1 MAIPPKT
8 PAPLVTP
15 IITPPVTTG
24 GTPAATP
31 PATTPPAPPPPA
43 TIPTF
48 ALSPASPSTPQP
60 VPPAVSPSVVQVTV
74 PNTSG
79 QVTFSLVVTDNLGQ
93 QSQNK
98 PTVTVTIQP
107 PPVAALTGPTT
118 PVPAGSPIQLSGTGS
133 TPLANIKTFTFS
145 LVPPS

>member
-8 PAPLVTP
+8 PAPTVTP
-15 IITPPVTTG
+15 VITPPVITG
-24 GTPAATP
+24 GTPTATP
-31 PATTPPAPPPPA
+31 PATTPPT

-48 ALSPASPSTPQP
+48 PLSPASPSTPLP
-60 VPPAVSPSVVQVTV
+60 VPPAGSPSVVQVTV

-79 QVTFSLVVTDNLGQ
+79 QVTFSLVVTDNLNQ

-98 PTVTVTIQP
+98 ATVSVTIQP
-107 PPVAALTGPTT
+107 PPVAAITT
-118 PVPAGSPIQLSGTGS
+118 PQVVVPAGTPIQLSGTGS
-133 TPLANIKTFTFS
+133 TPLGNIKTFTFS

>member
-8 PAPLVTP
+8 PAPTVTP
-15 IITPPVTTG
+15 VVTPPVTTV
-24 GTPAATP
+24 GT
-31 PATTPPAPPPPA
+31 PATTPPVTTPPT

-48 ALSPASPSTPQP
+48 ALSAANPSTPLP

-118 PVPAGSPIQLSGTGS
+118 PVPAGSPIQLSGAGS
-133 TPLANIKTFTFS
+133 TPLANIKTFTFT